1 MDKKRKGQL
10 IRLAITLPIVIA
22 TTWYF
27 FTNVYIYPKIELWR
41 DGNRMNT
48 TLVKIK
54 DGYTFADEPYTVQET
69 VNGYDVIIHLEEK

>member
-22 TTWYF
+22 ITWYF

-48 TLVKIK
+48 TLVEIK

>member
-22 TTWYF
+22 ITWYF